1 MPFPHTLHPRQFSAM
16 PASQKG
22 SIRVITLVSI
32 IALAMA
38 AVGAWWGMV
47 VVPKQKIIE
56 AKQTQAR
63 IAALVASRS
72 FLSSP
77 SSKLICDAMGGI
89 WRPGQN
95 TPPAASMKRWIR
107 TPDYCSLPASDGGK
121 ACLSSSDCESFC
133 TGRMALGEIFIAQCH
148 PHRNAGP
155 TGFGSLLVV
164 EKGRPLFRLSI
175 KSETRYTADVSEVV
189 GATIDVQ
196 MVDGSKLKVGEK
208 VRATQ
213 ELRDHPWFPSFGIP
227 GT

>member
-1 MPFPHTLHPRQFSAM
+1 M
-16 PASQKG
+16 PANQKG
-22 SIRVITLVSI
+22 SIRIVTLVSI

-38 AVGAWWGMV
+38 AVGAWWGLV
-47 VVPKQKIIE
+47 VVPKQKIVE
-56 AKQTQAR
+56 ARQTQAR
-63 IAALVASRS
+63 IGALVASRS

-77 SSKLICDAMGGI
+77 SSKLICDAMGGT

-95 TPPAASMKRWIR
+95 TPPTALMKRGIR

-133 TGRMALGEIFIAQCH
+133 AGRMAQGEIFTAQCH
-148 PHRNAGP
+148 PYRNAGP
-155 TGFGSLLVV
+155 SSFGSLLVV
-164 EKGRPLFRLSI
+164 EKGRPFFRLSI

-208 VRATQ
+208 VRATK